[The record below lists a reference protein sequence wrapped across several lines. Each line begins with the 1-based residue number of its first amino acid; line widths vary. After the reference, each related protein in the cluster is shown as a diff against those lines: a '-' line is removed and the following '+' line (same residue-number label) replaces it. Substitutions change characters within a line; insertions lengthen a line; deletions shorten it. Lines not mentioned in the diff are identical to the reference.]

1 LLFAVSLRVCGAW
14 ALAPALLLHD
24 RTLRIATP
32 SGAPPPPFVHRG
44 NGRVID
50 ARGAS
55 PSISALVWS
64 LRAKREGSFGEDDED
79 GGEGG
84 DWGFR
89 PIRPE
94 TSFSSAESVPEGQRP
109 VNEYLEILRSPLF
122 DWALSDKKLRT
133 RLAIVYMAF
142 FLLVCLPIAGATF
155 TSEGYGLQ
163 KVATSHV
170 GATGVVLALVARLYA
185 GWTYVGDRLASKT
198 IEYEETGWFDGDVE
212 VKSLSEQK
220 RDKFLYQS
228 EVRPVVERLK
238 FLTIAGCAFFAASVI
253 GCNAAL
259 NMNPVFNQYDPDLLE
274 QLRYDE
280 KLAETAAREST
291 GRPTYCDNRYYRAV
305 AGGAQGCN

>member
-1 LLFAVSLRVCGAW
+1 MR
-14 ALAPALLLHD
+14 PD
-24 RTLRIATP
+24 T
-32 SGAPPPPFVHRG
+32 
-44 NGRVID
+44 
-50 ARGAS
+50 
-55 PSISALVWS
+55 
-64 LRAKREGSFGEDDED
+64 SFGNEV
-79 GGEGG
+79 
-84 DWGFR
+84 
-89 PIRPE
+89 
-94 TSFSSAESVPEGQRP
+94 VPEGQRP

-122 DWALSDKKLRT
+122 DWALTDGRLRT
-133 RLAIVYMAF
+133 RLAIVYVAL
-142 FLLVCLPIAGATF
+142 FLIVCLPIAGATF

-163 KVATSHV
+163 KAASSHV
-170 GATGVVLALVARLYA
+170 GATGVVLALIVRLYT
-185 GWTYVGDRLASKT
+185 GWRYVGERLASKT

-238 FLTIAGCAFFAASVI
+238 FLAVAGCAFFAASVI

-259 NMNPVFNQYDPDLLE
+259 NMNPVFDQYDPDMLE

-305 AGGAQGCN
+305 AGGAPGCN